1 MSFSLLTTPHSTSGS
16 SIATGLPAL
25 TRPVYCTV
33 KGYRALDLGGSASLS
48 AVRRHIKLARAG
60 DLHDAIEDAWL
71 AMQIYLWLH
80 GCPLQGRLR
89 GSLPRTP
96 SNSRHAEIGPYRVD
110 RSPDRRRVTNLQI
123 SESTI
128 FFCLEGLLMLDSSC
142 PGLLCNRYGRMSATT
157 MRSVSRP

>member
-1 MSFSLLTTPHSTSGS
+1 MSFSLPTTPHSTSGS

-128 FFCLEGLLMLDSSC
+128 FCGSMV
-142 PGLLCNRYGRMSATT
+142 LCNETPPRRLSSAC
-157 MRSVSRP
+157 RRVIEAGSR